1 MLSEKNYNG
10 QKTLLTV
17 VGTSNHDL
25 EDSCRAL
32 ANTEWST
39 GIFMLCEKDGH
50 SNANQAQVEL
60 FDHFAKLETLII
72 LVASEHPVAVK
83 QAMVLSDAAK
93 VRGILSIVVMSDTM
107 RQATEHTTKTSLDM
121 AHFQTHMDSVLIV
134 PTKRTTIKKGAEV
147 LDKEAVRNEIFYQN
161 VLGFLS
167 VMNERVDAEGI
178 CLDPADV
185 NAIFKNAGLV
195 HMGVGRASGRNKA
208 ERAVKEVIEDSLPEN
223 ALDTARRVLVQITG
237 SEDVKLEEIESVVMQ
252 VVKNTHPE
260 VTMLFGASFD
270 KDFEDELYITV
281 FASEFDA

>member
-1 MLSEKNYNG
+1 MYPMLRDGVSLGSIYYEDIVLLECSE
-10 QKTLLTV
+10 
-17 VGTSNHDL
+17 
-25 EDSCRAL
+25 
-32 ANTEWST
+32 EWSAYGFNPKLNVVLNYLKAQT
-39 GIFMLCEKDGH
+39 GICFIVLAPEKKNSKYG
-50 SNANQAQVEL
+50 NAFFAEFTRCKIWMKIEIRTLDVSHYISL
-60 FDHFAKLETLII
+60 FRDLAW
-72 LVASEHPVAVK
+72 EHGFKVPEPVAQK
-83 QAMVLSDAAK
+83 FADHLKKRKETD
-93 VRGILSIVVMSDTM
+93 L
-107 RQATEHTTKTSLDM
+107 
-121 AHFQTHMDSVLIV
+121 DSVLIV